1 LIGRSKWHSK
11 LFETRRTR
19 DFGRKRKWRIE
30 NTVTGE
36 ACEIVP
42 NAGDGVWSAQTD
54 APFGRG
60 DVWILR
66 YHGNE
71 LDDGSVAVGPPYEA
85 DIDRWVNGEAI
96 SNHDVVIWYGA
107 HFTHDVN
114 HDGPAQPDHI
124 VGPDLK
130 LMNW

>member
-1 LIGRSKWHSK
+1 M
-11 LFETRRTR
+11 RRR
-19 DFGRKRKWRIE
+19 DSCRAADLGGPRPAAVQAIF
-30 NTVTGE
+30 
-36 ACEIVP
+36 
-42 NAGDGVWSAQTD
+42 
-54 APFGRG
+54 
-60 DVWILR
+60 
-66 YHGNE
+66 
-71 LDDGSVAVGPPYEA
+71 DDGSVAVGPPYEA

-114 HDGPAQPDHI
+114 HDGPAQPQHI